1 MSALP
6 QQRRIPPLLCPGIL
20 VLAAGLTP
28 APAAAQDAFAGVERA
43 QILLLGT
50 FHFDDRGLDSYKPEF
65 PWDPLTAAH
74 QREIEDVVERLARYR
89 PTRIALE
96 WPAGR
101 QAALD
106 SAYEAYVSGRAEL
119 ASNERQQIGFRLA
132 RRLGHD
138 RVYAVD
144 APARTYFPEMTQAQY
159 QDAVAELMVGADPA
173 LLRRQEDL
181 DRRYAALHR
190 FDDSLKTTMPLRR
203 YLLRENAP
211 DELRMSH
218 GEYLYGSFHLGRD
231 DDYLGPDMRTSWYNR
246 NLRIFHNLQ
255 RITASPADR
264 LLLLIGAGH
273 VPILRHAAEASPEY
287 QLVEVAE
294 YLSEH

>member
-1 MSALP
+1 MSVPQHRPPSLP
-6 QQRRIPPLLCPGIL
+6 GFGLLL
-20 VLAAGLTP
+20 LAAAVTP
-28 APAAAQDAFAGVERA
+28 AAAAAQDAFAGVERA
-43 QILLLGT
+43 EILLLGT
-50 FHFDDRGLDSYKPEF
+50 FHFDDRGLDSYKPAF

-74 QREIEDVVERLARYR
+74 QREIEDVVQRLARFR

-106 SAYEAYVSGRAEL
+106 SAYQAYRAGRAAL
-119 ASNERQQIGFRLA
+119 GPNEREQIGFRLA

-144 APARTYFPEMTQAQY
+144 APARGFFQDWTQAQY
-159 QDAVAELMVGADPA
+159 DSAVARLMEGADPA

-190 FDDSLKTTMPLRR
+190 FDDSLKTTVPLRET
-203 YLLRENAP
+203 LLRANAA
-211 DELRMSH
+211 DDLRVSH
-218 GEYLYGSFHLGRD
+218 GEYLYGSFHLGRG
-231 DDYLGPDMRTSWYNR
+231 DDYLGPDMRTRWYNR
-246 NLRIFHNLQ
+246 NLRIFHNLL

-287 QLVEVAE
+287 RLVEAAA
-294 YLSEH
+294 YLEGR